1 MKRNLDA
8 IVLRYVGYALVFL
21 GGAYLL
27 YLVRAALPIFFV
39 AALLAY
45 ALEPILQLLERRGY
59 SRSGA
64 VGFVF
69 LIFLLLFALLITL
82 LIAAWQQAQELQ
94 GNPKPFL
101 DSLTHWQENLRAM
114 ILRMRLPNAIKTGAL
129 STVADLSTRLT
140 TWGQGFAVAMM
151 QNIVGSLGA
160 LMVNL
165 IILPIITLNFMLEMN
180 AIRGRA
186 LMLVPAEHRRDV
198 VEIAASIN
206 GLLGRYVRGQ
216 MIVCGLFGLLCTISF
231 WVLGLTLGMQ
241 YGLILGVL
249 AGVIYIVPYVGVL
262 TVVSAAGLTAYLTS
276 SQPGLCAALAVGSC
290 IVFNL
295 AIDYVIAPRVLGKGI
310 GLHPLLVIFALLAG
324 AAMGGP
330 LYMILAVPVVA
341 SLRVL
346 LIYLFPQMTTPL
358 PQTPPENEKSNRG
371 ESHEE
376 HVTEVVQQV
385 NSAEA
390 KTSESPA

>member
-198 VEIAASIN
+198 E
-206 GLLGRYVRGQ
+206 
-216 MIVCGLFGLLCTISF
+216 
-231 WVLGLTLGMQ
+231 
-241 YGLILGVL
+241 
-249 AGVIYIVPYVGVL
+249 
-262 TVVSAAGLTAYLTS
+262 
-276 SQPGLCAALAVGSC
+276 
-290 IVFNL
+290 
-295 AIDYVIAPRVLGKGI
+295 
-310 GLHPLLVIFALLAG
+310 
-324 AAMGGP
+324 
-330 LYMILAVPVVA
+330 
-341 SLRVL
+341 
-346 LIYLFPQMTTPL
+346 
-358 PQTPPENEKSNRG
+358 
-371 ESHEE
+371 HEL
-376 HVTEVVQQV
+376 Q
-385 NSAEA
+385 
-390 KTSESPA
+390 